1 MAFAFGTP
9 SSSAQSSGFNF
20 GASTSSGPSFGFGAS
35 ASPAATPAFG
45 ISPGKLYCGARG
57 QNAPLHHQR
66 LHLVLVTNA
75 GGFGASTGASLFG
88 SNTSSTLFGGASSAS
103 GQFAQ
108 IGTPAFGQASTSA
121 FGSFGQSQPSLFGMA
136 QQPQQQ
142 NQQQLSLFGT
152 SQQPQQ
158 QNQQQSNLFG
168 QNQQPAPYNAAQLA
182 AGVAPAS
189 QEIVAISRAFDK
201 QSSEYRFRHLFLNVI
216 DDPRRYPCP
225 KGVGDLEWR
234 EATNKAGGVSNPNRL
249 WPVAVSGFDELMT
262 RKTVQDGALKL
273 HAERLANAVN
283 MARTL
288 QRNEETLLKDRME
301 TIKRNHVGLSDQ
313 LLRIMRALDALEG
326 RFAEASNHHSSKTH
340 QVHETLS
347 HDLSQLEA
355 VLAPNSAVGLLSR
368 AEALSAASSM
378 QGDAPVQRN
387 LQSLSQSDIND
398 VQQMLIDNTK
408 VLTKLQEVLR
418 KDNRDIAIMA
428 EAQHNDDLAL
438 MVT

>member
-1 MAFAFGTP
+1 MAFSFGTP
-9 SSSAQSSGFNF
+9 SSRAQSSGFNF

-45 ISPGKLYCGARG
+45 ASP
-57 QNAPLHHQR
+57 
-66 LHLVLVTNA
+66 

-103 GQFAQ
+103 GLFAQ
-108 IGTPAFGQASTSA
+108 TTTPAFGQASTSA
-121 FGSFGQSQPSLFGMA
+121 FGGFGQSQPSLFGTA

-168 QNQQPAPYNAAQLA
+168 QSQQPAPYNTAQLA

-201 QSSEYRFRHLFLNVI
+201 QSSEYRFRHLFLNVV

-225 KGVGDLEWR
+225 KGIGDLEWR
-234 EATNKAGGVSNPNRL
+234 EATSKAGGVSNPNRL
-249 WPVAVSGFDELMT
+249 WPVAVSGFDELLK
-262 RKTVQDGALKL
+262 RKTVQDDALKQ
-273 HAERLANAVN
+273 HAERLANAVD

-288 QRNEETLLKDRME
+288 QRSEETLLKDRME

-340 QVHETLS
+340 QVHESLS

-355 VLAPNSAVGLLSR
+355 ILAPNSAVGLLSR

-378 QGDAPVQRN
+378 QGDAPAQRN
-387 LQSLSQSDIND
+387 LQSLTQSDIND

-418 KDNRDIAIMA
+418 KDKRDIAIMA
-428 EAQHNDDLAL
+428 EAQHNDGLAL

>member
-9 SSSAQSSGFNF
+9 SSSAQSSGFGF

-35 ASPAATPAFG
+35 ASPATTPAFG
-45 ISPGKLYCGARG
+45 ISP
-57 QNAPLHHQR
+57 
-66 LHLVLVTNA
+66 

-88 SNTSSTLFGGASSAS
+88 SNTSNTLFGGASSAS
-103 GQFAQ
+103 GLFAQ
-108 IGTPAFGQASTSA
+108 TGTPAFGQASTSA
-121 FGSFGQSQPSLFGMA
+121 FGSFGQSQPSLFGTA

-168 QNQQPAPYNAAQLA
+168 HNQQPAPYNAAHLA

-189 QEIVAISRAFDK
+189 QEIVAISRAFNK
-201 QSSEYRFRHLFLNVI
+201 QSSEYRFRHLFLNVV
-216 DDPRRYPCP
+216 DDPRKYPCP
-225 KGVGDLEWR
+225 KGIGDLEWR

-249 WPVAVSGFDELMT
+249 WPVAVSGFDELLT
-262 RKTVQDGALKL
+262 RKTVQDGALKQ
-273 HAERLANAVN
+273 HAERLANAVD

-288 QRNEETLLKDRME
+288 QRSEETLLKDRME

-340 QVHETLS
+340 QVHESLS
-347 HDLSQLEA
+347 HDLSHLEA
-355 VLAPNSAVGLLSR
+355 ILAPNSAVGLLSR

-378 QGDAPVQRN
+378 QGDAPAHQN
-387 LQSLSQSDIND
+387 LQSLTQSDIVD

-428 EAQHNDDLAL
+428 EAQHNDGLAL